1 MTTAQQAFVKAWKA
15 AERLSWEYGRLG
27 RVNPDTSI
35 TVAVPNRT
43 DYYYVRL
50 GVDGSQG
57 LTTAHNP
64 YGVAATE
71 DLLVKMRRE
80 AGTLVIHGNDISGGG
95 GGGSPGEW
103 DVGVHDLDGEYHA
116 GTLSWAKVSKSG
128 SALSDIATR
137 PHSALSAI
145 GPDDHHDEASAG
157 NGIALSGTP
166 VNGTIG
172 QVISVDLAANPG
184 LEFAT
189 GKLRVKAADGLTLDG
204 DGLNVGAGTLITVGA
219 DTVGVTAGANYQF
232 VGTGSGTAASWRDVS
247 ELAGAGLIAAT
258 GILAVGQGNGI
269 TVGADT
275 VSLTTPGSLTV
286 ASQNDPV
293 GNHTHLVDHSSNPG
307 AAAKLL
313 SSSNTGSLQLVTLA
327 NNGTFVSGFTGNGYR
342 IDNGITEVGKT
353 SAEFDNLTIRGRMRV
368 YELLIQQIRAT
379 NGSVFVSSSSRA
391 ETLSDDRAWYVNGEP
406 LEFNGE
412 PAEFETAIWRFSTR
426 DESVEDPET
435 DEDHN
440 LYHGFIENDLLR
452 SQRWEMDSGGNFA
465 QVRRTDLMV
474 TRVHSLYEYSAIHVG
489 GDEPEPGDDF
499 VRLGNTTETT
509 RQGSVYITADDSN
522 APYIDIVNDITSHA
536 DWNTAGKVKARVGRL
551 TGITDSDFGGNLQ
564 GYGLYGNNVYLRGR
578 MVVTGGKIGDDDA
591 IVVNPSTG
599 TTVIDG
605 GKITTGIIRS
615 TNWGMANGSEFVLND
630 GTFRLGGSS
639 APKLSWDGT
648 NLSIVGSVTL
658 TAPIPSGDVS
668 GLGALATQNSVTTGQ
683 VTGLGALAT
692 LNNVSWDTQISGRP
706 AELADGRVATAIN
719 SAGTVVTRVVPTA
732 TAAASAAGLYL
743 AADRMGFYNG
753 SAWRTYMDNSGNF
766 YLSGSG
772 SNGLSW
778 NGATLT
784 VNGTIQAGDGNL
796 GQWVLTNAAIYRDT
810 ETNGIGMVATGTG
823 APLFYAGS
831 LYADRLTAPFRVNGA
846 GQLTATGVN
855 VSGTIT
861 ATAGTIGGW
870 TASSTALVAGT
881 GTNTVGLQTGSD
893 PAIYAGSATPGS
905 APFRVTRGGV
915 LTATGATLN
924 SATVSGAITA
934 TSGGINGDLIV
945 NGAVY
950 SGKTTYAST
959 STGWWLGTD
968 GGTTPR
974 FHIGSSSAY
983 MRWTGTALEIN
994 TATINAPYLSS
1005 AWTNATYNP
1014 ASNWTTWG
1022 GGHQLR
1028 WVRMGEFVF
1037 VTGWAHNTS
1046 SASLTE
1052 EVATITKTLPAPDGS
1067 QFMAVRNGVPA
1078 VNDGGTAV
1086 GGYGDIVE
1094 IKTVSGAGHMVLLVN
1109 AGGGNINVQNIIING
1124 WYKAA
1129 A

>member
-1 MTTAQQAFVKAWKA
+1 MTTIQQVFDRAWRA
-15 AERLSWEYGRLG
+15 AERRSWEYGRLG
-27 RVNPDTSI
+27 RVNPDTSV

-116 GTLSWAKVSKSG
+116 GTLSWSKVSKSG
-128 SALSDIATR
+128 SSLSDIATR

-157 NGIALSGTP
+157 DGIALSGTP

-184 LEFAT
+184 LEFASA
-189 GKLRVKAADGLTLDG
+189 KLRVKAADGLTLDG

-232 VGTGSGTAASWRDVS
+232 VGTGGGTAAAWRDVS
-247 ELAGAGLIAAT
+247 ELAGAGLTAAT

-275 VSLTTPGSLTV
+275 VSLTTPGTLTV
-286 ASQNDPV
+286 ATTNSAT
-293 GNHTHLVDHSSNPG
+293 GNHTHAIDSSDNPG
-307 AAAKLL
+307 AATSLL
-313 SSSNTGSLQLVTLA
+313 KTSTSGSLQLVTLA
-327 NNGTFVSGFTGNGYR
+327 SNQAFFSGFTGAGYR
-342 IDNGITEVGKT
+342 LDYGITEAGKA
-353 SAEFDNLTIRGRMRV
+353 SAEFDNLTVRGRMRV

-379 NGSVFVSSSSRA
+379 NGSLFVSSSSRA

-435 DEDHN
+435 DEGHN

-474 TRVHSLYEYSAIHVG
+474 TRVHSLYEYSAVQIG
-489 GDEPEPGDDF
+489 GDTPVAGDDF
-499 VRLGNTTETT
+499 VRLGNTTDTT
-509 RQGSVYITADDSN
+509 RQGAVYLTADDSN
-522 APYIDIVNDITSHA
+522 APYIDIVDGINSHA
-536 DWNTAGKVKARVGRL
+536 AFNSTGPRVRLGRL
-551 TGITDSDFGGNLQ
+551 SGITDSDFGGTLS
-564 GYGLYGNNVYLRGR
+564 GYGLYADNVYLKGE
-578 MVVTGGKIGDDDA
+578 MIITGGSGYATLTDKPTSLGD
-591 IVVNPSTG
+591 INSTEG
-599 TTVIDG
+599 T
-605 GKITTGIIRS
+605 KLTGIAAGA
-615 TNWGMANGSEFVLND
+615 TVGATW
-630 GTFRLGGSS
+630 
-639 APKLSWDGT
+639 GT
-648 NLSIVGSVTL
+648 NLSNIPATL
-658 TAPIPSGDVS
+658 GAPSG
-668 GLGALATQNSVTTGQ
+668 
-683 VTGLGALAT
+683 
-692 LNNVSWDTQISGRP
+692 
-706 AELADGRVATAIN
+706 
-719 SAGTVVTRVVPTA
+719 
-732 TAAASAAGLYL
+732 AGLYL
-743 AADRMGFYNG
+743 SGTHMGYYNG
-753 SAWRTYMDNSGNF
+753 TAWRTYMDSSGNFYLTGSGSNSLAWNGSTLSINGDITITGGSGYSALSDKPTSLSAINGTEGTKLSGIAEGATVGATWGTNLSGIPSTLGTPSGAGLYLSSTHLGYYNGANWRTYMDNSGNF

-810 ETNGIGMVATGTG
+810 ETNGIGMVATGAG

-861 ATAGTIGGW
+861 ATSGTIGGW

-881 GTNTVGLQTGSD
+881 GSNTVGLQTGSD
-893 PAIYAGSATPGS
+893 PAIYAGSETAGS
-905 APFRVTRGGV
+905 APFRVTRAGV
-915 LTATGATLN
+915 LTATGATLT

-934 TSGGINGDLIV
+934 TSGGISGSLSV
-945 NGAVY
+945 GGAVY
-950 SGKTTYAST
+950 SGKTTYAAHT
-959 STGWWLGTD
+959 TNGWWLGSD
-968 GGTTPR
+968 SGTPK
-974 FHIGSSSAY
+974 FSIGSEFAY
-983 MRWTGTALEIN
+983 MRWDGSDLL
-994 TATINAPYLSS
+994 INAPKISS
-1005 AWTNATYNP
+1005 GWTTVSTYGTGWSEYDGSNPLRYTRLGELVLVVGWVKVNTSTSNATIC
-1014 ASNWTTWG
+1014 
-1022 GGHQLR
+1022 
-1028 WVRMGEFVF
+1028 
-1037 VTGWAHNTS
+1037 TG
-1046 SASLTE
+1046 
-1052 EVATITKTLPAPDGS
+1052 LPAADQNTFLFARS
-1067 QFMAVRNGVPA
+1067 NVRA
-1078 VNDGGTAV
+1078 D
-1086 GGYGDIVE
+1086 
-1094 IKTVSGAGHMVLLVN
+1094 L
-1109 AGGGNINVQNIIING
+1109 AGGGDTIQINTSGNLVFYGDTSTGTWNLNLIINAI
-1124 WYKAA
+1124 YRAT
-1129 A
+1129 